1 MTAKKDKI
9 PLPEH
14 EGDSHKELWNLLTE
28 ESKLQARIDEI
39 KDAKASISQML
50 CTEANMTEQSKPKSI
65 KFLVKGLEGVVV
77 ARRMDRTEITDEE
90 TKLKINTAV
99 AQYEAKM
106 KPIKDEMAT
115 AKKFLEVEALNNGKA
130 RKNPSYYANF
140 DGKDKYDKSNEE

>member
-9 PLPEH
+9 PLQELEGGDH
-14 EGDSHKELWNLLTE
+14 EELWNLLAE
-28 ESKLQARIDEI
+28 ESKILVRLDEI
-39 KDAKASISQML
+39 KESKGKIAEML
-50 CTEANMTEQSKPKSI
+50 CAEANMTDQSKPKSI

-90 TKLKINTAV
+90 TKLKINTVV

-130 RKNPSYYANF
+130 RKKPSYYANF
-140 DGKDKYDKSNEE
+140 DGKDKYDKTSEE